1 MHKEKGRKCDKALI
15 FSIIHDVQGRH
26 HLHKYEKKFISY
38 CSFTKAKKTFSSAN
52 NDKIKLI
59 LLRIFKSISS
69 DCKEIAHM
77 TMEFITENYD
87 IQGF

>member
-26 HLHKYEKKFISY
+26 HLHKYEKISFLIVL
-38 CSFTKAKKTFSSAN
+38 SRKQKKTFSSAN

-59 LLRIFKSISS
+59 LLRIFLKVFQVIVKKSL
-69 DCKEIAHM
+69 
-77 TMEFITENYD
+77 T
-87 IQGF
+87 